1 LFDSVDISPINDLA
15 INIIKFGGVV
25 AIISIIIFV
34 VLNRLR
40 VPNNIAGTLGTLGS
54 LYAAYRVFLYMFP

>member
-1 LFDSVDISPINDLA
+1 MFDSVDNSPMNDLA

-34 VLNRLR
+34 VLDRLR
-40 VPNNIAGTLGTLGS
+40 VP
-54 LYAAYRVFLYMFP
+54 RVSQVELVH